1 MPNGVWKW
9 VAAVL
14 VAVMLAGAPSIVQAI
29 KAPSKEEVNI
39 IRERQQQV
47 LLRLGVMEERE
58 RAQLAL
64 LQENQYLLKAL
75 RAELARHQSS
85 NGGRQ

>member
-1 MPNGVWKW
+1 MPNGIWKW
-9 VAAVL
+9 VAAIL
-14 VAVMLAGAPSIVQAI
+14 VAIILAGAPGMVQAI

-58 RAQLAL
+58 RSQLAL

-85 NGGRQ
+85 NGG